1 MDFNK
6 FFCMLVDMTD
16 SSIADIARTIS
27 YDRSYVSKWYNGK
40 VVPSIESW
48 DEISPKLAAYFSKK
62 MQDHHTL
69 KSRQRTLV
77 SKPSVSHYLINSLS
91 NRCWMMPSR
100 RVFQSLSA

>member
-62 MQDHHTL
+62 MQDHHYAKIATTNPRV
-69 KSRQRTLV
+69 KTG
-77 SKPSVSHYLINSLS
+77 VSHLINSLS